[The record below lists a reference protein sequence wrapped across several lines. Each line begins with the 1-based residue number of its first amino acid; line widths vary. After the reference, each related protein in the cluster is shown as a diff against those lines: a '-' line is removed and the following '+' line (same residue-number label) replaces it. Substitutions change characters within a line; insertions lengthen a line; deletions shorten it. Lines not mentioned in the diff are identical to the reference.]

1 MIDLLRR
8 FEESNSYCLSFPET
22 FDMHQKE
29 FHHIQLLC
37 DEQMIG
43 QISDHSYRIPK
54 WGHDFLDLTNED
66 KLQNIKDEL
75 KEEYGNT
82 PLEIV
87 VSIGR
92 KLLEQKLGI

>member
-1 MIDLLRR
+1 
-8 FEESNSYCLSFPET
+8 
-22 FDMHQKE
+22 
-29 FHHIQLLC
+29 
-37 DEQMIG
+37 MIG
-43 QISDHSYRIPK
+43 QISDHSYRITK